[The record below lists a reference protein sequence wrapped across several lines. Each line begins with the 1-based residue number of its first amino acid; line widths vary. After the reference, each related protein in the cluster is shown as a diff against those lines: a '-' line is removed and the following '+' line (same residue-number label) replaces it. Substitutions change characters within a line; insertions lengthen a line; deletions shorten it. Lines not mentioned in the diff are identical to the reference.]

1 MCLPQRNEDS
11 RADVLL
17 FFSHYDAQHR
27 INTVSPLRVHIG
39 KDEPVVGRFDAPV
52 HQGLLG
58 EQDPFRAAGVLHGDP
73 PCLGRQNVLVPEDD
87 LAGLCVDL
95 IVIAAF
101 PGVEVQHIA
110 GSSLIEDQFDFGEH
124 NFLRGFI
131 QPGIFQSDLLCLPQR
146 NEDSRADVLLFF
158 SHYGAQHRI
167 NTVSPLR
174 VHIGKDEPVVGR
186 FDAPVHQG
194 LLGEQD
200 PFRAAGVLHGDP
212 PCLGRQNVLVPE
224 DDLAALCVD
233 LIVIAAF
240 SGVEVQL
247 IAGPSLIAAQ
257 FNLSEHNFLR
267 DFIQSGIFQG
277 DLLCLP
283 QRNEDSRADVLLFF
297 SHYDAQHRINT
308 VSPLRV
314 HIGKDEPVVG
324 RFDAPV
330 HQGLLGEQDPFRAA
344 GVLHGDPPCL
354 GRQNVLVPE
363 DDLAALCVDL
373 IVIAAFSGVEV
384 QHIAGSSLIEDQ
396 FDLGEHNF
404 LRDFIQSG
412 ILQGDLLCFF
422 CGDEP

>member
-27 INTVSPLRVHIG
+27 INAVSPLCFRIG
-39 KDEPVVGRFDAPV
+39 KDEQIVRRLDAPI

-58 EQDPFRAAGVLHGDP
+58 EQDPV
-73 PCLGRQNVLVPEDD
+73 
-87 LAGLCVDL
+87 
-95 IVIAAF
+95 
-101 PGVEVQHIA
+101 
-110 GSSLIEDQFDFGEH
+110 
-124 NFLRGFI
+124 
-131 QPGIFQSDLLCLPQR
+131 
-146 NEDSRADVLLFF
+146 
-158 SHYGAQHRI
+158 
-167 NTVSPLR
+167 
-174 VHIGKDEPVVGR
+174 
-186 FDAPVHQG
+186 
-194 LLGEQD
+194 
-200 PFRAAGVLHGDP
+200 RAAGVLHGDP

-240 SGVEVQL
+240 PGVEVQL

-314 HIGKDEPVVG
+314 HIGKDESVVG
-324 RFDAPV
+324 RFDATV
-330 HQGLLGEQDPFRAA
+330 HQGLLGEQDPVRAA

-404 LRDFIQSG
+404 LRGFIQPG
-412 ILQGDLLCFF
+412 IFQGDLLCFF
-422 CGDEP
+422 CGDES

>member
-27 INTVSPLRVHIG
+27 INTVSPLRFRIG
-39 KDEPVVGRFDAPV
+39 ENKPVIGRFDATV

-58 EQDPFRAAGVLHGDP
+58 EQDPFRAAGILHGDP

-110 GSSLIEDQFDFGEH
+110 GS
-124 NFLRGFI
+124 
-131 QPGIFQSDLLCLPQR
+131 
-146 NEDSRADVLLFF
+146 
-158 SHYGAQHRI
+158 
-167 NTVSPLR
+167 
-174 VHIGKDEPVVGR
+174 
-186 FDAPVHQG
+186 
-194 LLGEQD
+194 
-200 PFRAAGVLHGDP
+200 
-212 PCLGRQNVLVPE
+212 
-224 DDLAALCVD
+224 
-233 LIVIAAF
+233 
-240 SGVEVQL
+240 
-247 IAGPSLIAAQ
+247 SLIAAQ

-314 HIGKDEPVVG
+314 HIGKDESVVG
-324 RFDAPV
+324 RFDAPI
-330 HQGLLGEQDPFRAA
+330 HQGLLGEQDPVRAA

-354 GRQNVLVPE
+354 GRQNVLAPE
-363 DDLAALCVDL
+363 DDLAGLCVDL

-396 FDLGEHNF
+396 FNLSEHNF
-404 LRDFIQSG
+404 LRGFIQPG
-412 ILQGDLLCFF
+412 IFQGDLLCFF
-422 CGDEP
+422 CGDES